1 MEVIEFKRT
10 TIPHSIFNYF
20 IRTVVIK
27 RPPVPS
33 SLPLPSPIPFLHLYQ
48 LKSHKLYPSGSFQ
61 NRYICLLYDTF
72 TLKDYKLLFAVLTVA
87 MVWGTTFL
95 AIRVAVET
103 IPAWFVAGIRQF
115 LAALIML
122 VVLLSRKE
130 FKWIGWKNL
139 GYQIVFA
146 SLMLIVANGMT
157 TVAEETVSS
166 SLASLISACSPILVF
181 LGSLA
186 VGLQKFSFRALAG
199 VLLCFSGILFIFWD
213 GIQDLA
219 NPEYRMGMIFLFC
232 AIAGWASG
240 TIFTKKLNI
249 QSGNIT
255 LNLFYQFLFAGVVQI
270 IFAFLFS
277 ENYNFGNWSLKSISA
292 MIYLAVFGSV
302 AAFFAFHYAL
312 TKISPVQVSILAYVN
327 TIIAIFLGWLIM
339 DEKISLKFILA
350 AAMIICG
357 VFIINYKPEMF
368 RRQKVEA

>member
-1 MEVIEFKRT
+1 M
-10 TIPHSIFNYF
+10 
-20 IRTVVIK
+20 
-27 RPPVPS
+27 
-33 SLPLPSPIPFLHLYQ
+33 LHYL
-48 LKSHKLYPSGSFQ
+48 H
-61 NRYICLLYDTF
+61 
-72 TLKDYKLLFAVLTVA
+72 TLKDYKLIFAVLTVA
-87 MVWGTTFL
+87 IVWGTTFL

-115 LAALIML
+115 LASVIML

-130 FKWIGWKNL
+130 FKWIGWKSL
-139 GYQIVFA
+139 GYQIIFA
-146 SLMLIVANGMT
+146 SLMLVVANGMT

-181 LGSLA
+181 LGSVA
-186 VGLQKFSFRALAG
+186 VGLQKFSLRALSG

-213 GIQDLA
+213 GLKDLA
-219 NPEYRMGMIFLFC
+219 NPDYRMGMIFLFC

-255 LNLFYQFLFAGVVQI
+255 LNLFYQFLFAGVVQVI
-270 IFAFLFS
+270 LAFLFS
-277 ENYNFGNWSLKSISA
+277 ENYNFGNWTIKSISA
-292 MIYLAVFGSV
+292 MLYLAVFGSV

-312 TKISPVQVSILAYVN
+312 TKISPVQVSILAYFN

-339 DEKISLKFILA
+339 DEKVTVKFILA

-357 VFIINYKPEMF
+357 VFIINYKPGMF
-368 RRQKVEA
+368 KRQRVE